1 MDTTLTKLATL
12 EGSVARLQ
20 DGLASV
26 ESGVNPREAPS
37 NVVVKLLNAKPTT
50 LTINGKGKLLC
61 VGAGSII
68 SGSGTDN
75 ITINIDGK
83 QWLNL
88 VRKGGN
94 ADFGW
99 YSCQECLVSISEKN
113 GVAVTAFGSV
123 SGLSTLY
130 AGTITYVDNK
140 TKPPFNTDSY
150 SPSCYVSYKPLS
162 FSSTLKITTSMDST
176 TDKVLVAYSLEQ

>member
-1 MDTTLTKLATL
+1 MDTTLAKLATL
-12 EGSVARLQ
+12 EGGVARLQ

-68 SGSGTDN
+68 SGSGTNN

-88 VRKGGN
+88 VRKDGN
-94 ADFGW
+94 ASFGW

-130 AGTITYVDNK
+130 EGTITYVDNK

-162 FSSTLKITTSMDST
+162 FSSTLKITTNMDST